1 MLYSVIEMEVFM
13 ASKNYFINGITEL
26 LILSILNC
34 HDSYVYEIVKSIENF
49 SEGLLTISQNTI
61 YTATYKLE
69 NEGKITEYS
78 KQVGKNRTRIY
89 YRIEQS
95 GREFLKEISQNYK
108 NTTDG
113 IQKIMNVM
121 SQEQGGC
128 KTDE

>member
-1 MLYSVIEMEVFM
+1 MLYNVIEKEVFI

-78 KQVGKNRTRIY
+78 KQVGKKRTSIY

-113 IQKIMNVM
+113 IQKIMNVL